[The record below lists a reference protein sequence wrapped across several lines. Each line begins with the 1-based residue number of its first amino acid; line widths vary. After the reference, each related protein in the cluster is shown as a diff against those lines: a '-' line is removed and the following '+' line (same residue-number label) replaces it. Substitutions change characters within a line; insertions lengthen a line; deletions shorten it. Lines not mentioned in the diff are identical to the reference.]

1 MIKYDFI
8 RVYQSFNMGL
18 VIFAPLLNMRSFSAR
33 MPVEVIMQRC
43 RAFALVTLDV
53 QSQKCREIKYRLQE
67 NIDQACPG
75 NGGEH

>member
-1 MIKYDFI
+1 MKYDFI

-18 VIFAPLLNMRSFSAR
+18 VIFARIAEHAKFSAR